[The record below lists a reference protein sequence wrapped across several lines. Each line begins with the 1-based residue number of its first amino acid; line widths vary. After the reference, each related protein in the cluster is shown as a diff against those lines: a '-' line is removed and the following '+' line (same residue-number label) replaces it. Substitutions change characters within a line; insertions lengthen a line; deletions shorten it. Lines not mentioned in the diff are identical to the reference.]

1 MSQDERNKLSS
12 LGDSRTVWLTAAWSI
27 TMASAV
33 NHLPITTPAFYLSLF
48 ALGAVIMR
56 GAGCTINDMWDR
68 KYDLAVG
75 ESLFLIL
82 SSLFL
87 QHLPKAIPD

>member
-1 MSQDERNKLSS
+1 
-12 LGDSRTVWLTAAWSI
+12 
-27 TMASAV
+27 MASAV

-75 ESLFLIL
+75 ESLFT
-82 SSLFL
+82 
-87 QHLPKAIPD
+87 